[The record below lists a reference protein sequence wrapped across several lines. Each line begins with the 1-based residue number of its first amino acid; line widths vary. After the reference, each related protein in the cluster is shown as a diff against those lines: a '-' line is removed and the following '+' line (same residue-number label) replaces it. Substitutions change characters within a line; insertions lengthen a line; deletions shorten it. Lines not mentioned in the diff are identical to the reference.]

1 MVMLFTEKRRDG
13 GRAGLVGIKRCISD
27 IGALGHLSDTQVT
40 GAQEEVTSADG
51 HIGILSTPKILG
63 PWDCTELLRE

>member
-1 MVMLFTEKRRDG
+1 MVW
-13 GRAGLVGIKRCISD
+13 VGIKRCISD
-27 IGALGHLSDTQVT
+27 IGALGHLSDIQVT

-51 HIGILSTPKILG
+51 HTGILSALKILG